1 MELAWVSVSLMTQE
15 VSMTP
20 STHQAEEEGAA
31 NTIETC
37 MGREG
42 LM

>member
-1 MELAWVSVSLMTQE
+1 MELAWASVSLMIQE

-20 STHQAEEEGAA
+20 STHLAEEEGAA
-31 NTIETC
+31 STIETC